1 MRNGGEMNNEPSCSI
16 LWFEFEIAEAEE
28 KEEREKER
36 EWRVGSSG
44 VHDCEMR
51 TAKSERVSDNR
62 YCLVR

>member
-1 MRNGGEMNNEPSCSI
+1 MRNGGEMNNEPCSI

>member
-1 MRNGGEMNNEPSCSI
+1 MNNEPSCSI

-28 KEEREKER
+28 KEEREKAR

-51 TAKSERVSDNR
+51 TAKSEQVGGR
-62 YCLVR
+62 